1 MTDETAPILIEQ
13 EGEIALLRLNRPA
26 KRNAVNDAMIEA
38 LGAWFA
44 KPPEGVKVAVL
55 TAAGEHFSAGL
66 DLVEHVDRSA
76 FEVMR
81 HSRRWHE
88 ILDRVQFGGL
98 PVVAALQGGVIGG
111 GLEIAAAAHVRI
123 AEPST
128 FFQLP
133 EGRRGIFVGGGATV
147 RVARLIGAG
156 RMTEMMLTGRRYDAE
171 DGLRLGLA
179 HYLVGPG
186 EALPKAQELARAIAA
201 NAPLSNYLMIQAVAR
216 IGDMAAAEGLFAE
229 SMAAALA
236 QTGDDA
242 KAGVQAFLGKQPPKF
257 GA

>member
-1 MTDETAPILIEQ
+1 MTDETSPVAIERQ
-13 EGEIALLRLNRPA
+13 GEIALLRLNRPA
-26 KRNAVNDAMIEA
+26 KRNAVDDAMIEA

-66 DLVEHVDRSA
+66 DLAEHLDRSA

-98 PVVAALQGGVIGG
+98 PMGAALQGGVIG
-111 GLEIAAAAHVRI
+111 AATHVRL
-123 AEPST
+123 AEAST

-133 EGRRGIFVGGGATV
+133 EGRRSDEAKG
-147 RVARLIGAG
+147 RL
-156 RMTEMMLTGRRYDAE
+156 
-171 DGLRLGLA
+171 
-179 HYLVGPG
+179 
-186 EALPKAQELARAIAA
+186 EAFLAR
-201 NAPLSNYLMIQAVAR
+201 
-216 IGDMAAAEGLFAE
+216 
-229 SMAAALA
+229 
-236 QTGDDA
+236 
-242 KAGVQAFLGKQPPKF
+242 QPPKF